1 MKGDLTMKKT
11 IVGLIV
17 ILTLSVT
24 ASLYA
29 VIGWSGNI
37 WPNSET
43 FQVDG
48 QDITVYYQIWKDGV
62 TNFPGQG
69 DSISAKLCYKLSQQ
83 SEYVEVEMPY
93 FGEVGNNDEYS
104 EVIPDDFFAE
114 NDIVHFYCEGYDST
128 DGTYS
133 YGTDQNG
140 AGPFTAENPGVYYI
154 GSPTSIDVTVTF
166 QVNMSLVSP
175 VYDVSVAGTFND
187 WASGIIILTD
197 PDLDDIY
204 TGDYTIPEGS
214 NHYQEYKF
222 INGTD
227 WEYIDNR
234 SFIVDDSS
242 PTQILPVVYFNNEN
256 PDDYTSQ
263 DVTVTCNVDVS
274 DSASAGCIFDSLGIY
289 GSVAPLDWDWGV
301 INNPLAEV
309 TPDILW
315 SGEILFPTG
324 SWKYVD
330 FKLGRNGMDLEAG
343 FGENHSFTIDDS
355 SPTQIISCVYG
366 TMGPVSAV
374 DDGVICSNEIVIN
387 NYPNPF
393 SSSTTISFSNT
404 KSIKD
409 TKINIYNVKGQ
420 LVKVLEV
427 TSYELRV
434 GETKWDGKDENGKSL
449 SNGIY
454 FYKLQAGSDILINKM
469 ILLR

>member
-1 MKGDLTMKKT
+1 MKKT

-29 VIGWSGNI
+29 VIGWSGEI

-62 TNFPGQG
+62 TPGPGQG
-69 DSISAKLCYKLSQQ
+69 AGISAKLCYKLSSQ

-154 GSPTSIDVTVTF
+154 GSPTSIDVTITF

-175 VYDVSVAGTFND
+175 VYDVFVAGTFNG
-187 WASGIIILTD
+187 WTPGEIILTD
-197 PDLDDIY
+197 PDQDSIY
-204 TGDYTIPEGS
+204 VGDYTIPEGS
-214 NHYQEYKF
+214 NPMQEYKF
-222 INGTD
+222 INGSD
-227 WEYIDNR
+227 WEYIGNR

-242 PTQILPVVYFNNEN
+242 PTQVLPVVYFNDEN
-256 PDDYTSQ
+256 PEDYITQ
-263 DVTVTCNVDVS
+263 DVTVTFNVDVS
-274 DSASAGCIFDSLGIY
+274 DSVAAGVVFNTLSICGN
-289 GSVAPLDWDWGV
+289 VAPLDWDFAAN
-301 INNPLAEV
+301 NNPL
-309 TPDILW
+309 TNIGDDIW
-315 SGEILFPTG
+315 TIDITFPEG
-324 SWKYVD
+324 SYRYLE
-330 FKLGRNGMDLEAG
+330 FKFARNGMDLEAG
-343 FGENHSFTIDDS
+343 FGENHTVTIDDVS
-355 SPTQIISCVYG
+355 STQTVDCVYG

-374 DDGVICSNEIVIN
+374 DDGVTCSNEIGLN

-404 KSIKD
+404 KSTKD
-409 TKINIYNVKGQ
+409 TKINIYNIKGQ
-420 LVKVLEV
+420 LVKCLEC
-427 TSYELRV
+427 
-434 GETKWDGKDENGKSL
+434 GESLSTIADGVNYSISWNGKDENGISL

-454 FYKLQAGSDILINKM
+454 FYSLQAGSDILVNKM